1 MNLHGQIMNL
11 PCGELDFSGLERNY
25 INAHKLGHRDARH
38 AAAELAQ
45 KADTDAEAAR
55 KVIAELTEV
64 AQNAIGAYESLRLV
78 GADRHLPGFAGCEK
92 RLKDVLARVG

>member
-1 MNLHGQIMNL
+1 MDLHGQIMNMSKGHGTMTQN
-11 PCGELDFSGLERNY
+11 PDMAY
-25 INAHKLGHRDARH
+25 KLGHRDARY

-45 KADTDAEAAR
+45 KADTDAETAR

-64 AQNAIGAYESLRLV
+64 AQNALGAYESLRLV
-78 GADRHLPGFAGCEK
+78 GADRHLPGFADCEK